1 MRILKRGKLPEE
13 VEYTTKCLNCSTEF
27 SFIKVEAKYESHR
40 NESFLIVKCPL
51 CNKDCWK
58 ML

>member
-13 VEYTTKCLNCSTEF
+13 KEYTAKCSYCSTEF
-27 SFIKVEAKYESHR
+27 LFTRGEARYESHR
-40 NESFLIVKCPL
+40 NESYLVVKCPL

-58 ML
+58 NA